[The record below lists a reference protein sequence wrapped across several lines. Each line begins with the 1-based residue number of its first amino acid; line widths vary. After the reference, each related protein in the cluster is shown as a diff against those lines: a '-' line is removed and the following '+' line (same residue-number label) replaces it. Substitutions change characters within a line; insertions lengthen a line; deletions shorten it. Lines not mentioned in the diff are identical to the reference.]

1 MAAVIYYIALPF
13 IYLLSLLPFRVLY
26 GLSDVVFVLL
36 YHVLKY
42 RKKVV
47 LTNLRNAFPEKSEA
61 EIQALCIAFYRYL
74 CDLFLE
80 VFKTLTVSPET
91 MLKHCCFTGQAQ
103 VVFDELAAKNQSV
116 VLVLGHLG
124 NWEWAGNTFSL
135 LCEQQLYVIYHP
147 IVNPYF
153 DGLTYRMRTR
163 FGTKL
168 IAMKDTYRAMLAQK
182 QELSTTAFIA
192 DQTPSAIHTA
202 YWTTFL
208 NQDTPVFPGTE
219 IIARKLNYP
228 VVYTRVKR
236 VKRGYYEIDA
246 EILIANP
253 AETTEGEISE
263 KHTRRLER
271 DILEQPETWLWTH
284 RRWKHK
290 RPVKD

>member
-1 MAAVIYYIALPF
+1 MAVVLYYIALPF
-13 IYLLSLLPFRVLY
+13 IYLLSVLPFPVLY
-26 GLSDVVFVLL
+26 GLSNVVYALL
-36 YHVLKY
+36 YGVLRY
-42 RKKVV
+42 REKVV
-47 LTNLRNAFPEKSEA
+47 LTNLRNAFPDKSEQ
-61 EIQALCIAFYRYL
+61 EIRQLSRAFYRYF

-91 MLKHCCFTGQAQ
+91 MLKHCRFTPQAQ
-103 VVFDELAAKNQSV
+103 VVFDELAERNQSV

-135 LCEQQLYVIYHP
+135 LCKQQLYVIYHP

-153 DGLTYRMRTR
+153 DGLMYRMRTR

-168 IAMKDTYRAMLAQK
+168 IAMKETYRKMLSQK

-192 DQTPSAIHTA
+192 DQTPSAPQTA

-219 IIARKLNYP
+219 IIARKLNFP

-236 VKRGYYEIDA
+236 LKRGYYEIDA
-246 EILIANP
+246 EILVANP
-253 AETTEGEISE
+253 AETKDGEISE
-263 KHTRRLER
+263 IHTRRLER
-271 DILEQPETWLWTH
+271 DIIEQPETWLWTH

>member
-1 MAAVIYYIALPF
+1 MYYIALPF
-13 IYLLSLLPFRVLY
+13 IYLLSVLPFPVLY
-26 GLSDVVFVLL
+26 GLSNVAYVLL
-36 YHVLKY
+36 YRVLGY
-42 RKKVV
+42 RKEVV
-47 LTNLRNAFPEKSEA
+47 LTNLRNAFPEKSEP
-61 EIQALCIAFYRYL
+61 EILKLSEAFYRYF

-80 VFKTLTVSPET
+80 VFKTLTVSPDT
-91 MLKHCCFTGQAQ
+91 MLRHCRFSQQAQ
-103 VVFDELAAKNQSV
+103 VVFDELAAKKQSV

-135 LCEQQLYVIYHP
+135 LCQQQLYVIYHP
-147 IVNPYF
+147 IANPRF
-153 DGLTYRMRTR
+153 DGLMYRMRTR

-168 IAMKDTYRAMLAQK
+168 IPMKETYRTMLAQR

-192 DQTPSAIHTA
+192 DQTPSSVHSA

-219 IIARKLNYP
+219 TIARKLDFP

-236 VKRGYYEIDA
+236 LKRGYYEIDA
-246 EILIANP
+246 EVLVENS
-253 AETTEGEISE
+253 AETKEGEISE

-290 RPVKD
+290 RPEKD

>member
-1 MAAVIYYIALPF
+1 MAAVFYYIALPF

-26 GLSDVVFVLL
+26 GLSDVVFVML
-36 YHVLKY
+36 YHILGY

-61 EIQALCIAFYRYL
+61 EIRALCVAFYRYL

-80 VFKTLTVSPET
+80 VFKTLTAPSET
-91 MLKHCCFTGQAQ
+91 MLKHCCFTPEAQ
-103 VVFDELAAKNQSV
+103 LVFDELADKNQSV

-135 LCEQQLYVIYHP
+135 QCRQQLYVIYHP
-147 IVNPYF
+147 IANPYF
-153 DGLTYRMRTR
+153 DALMYRMRTR

-168 IAMKDTYRAMLAQK
+168 IAMKETYRAMLAQK
-182 QELSTTAFIA
+182 QELTTTAFIA
-192 DQTPSAIHTA
+192 DQTPSAIHSA

-219 IIARKLNYP
+219 IIAKKLNFP

-236 VKRGYYEIDA
+236 LKRGYYEINA
-246 EILIANP
+246 EVLVANS
-253 AETTEGEISE
+253 AETREGEISE
-263 KHTRRLER
+263 LHTRRLER

-290 RPVKD
+290 RPENN

>member
-1 MAAVIYYIALPF
+1 MAVVLYYIALPF
-13 IYLLSLLPFRVLY
+13 IYLLSLLPFPVLY
-26 GLSDVVFVLL
+26 GLSNVVYVLL
-36 YHVLKY
+36 YGILKY

-47 LTNLRNAFPEKSEA
+47 LANLRNAFPEKSEQ
-61 EIQALCIAFYRYL
+61 EIRELCRAFYRYF

-80 VFKTLTVSPET
+80 VFKTLTVSPKT
-91 MLKHCCFTGQAQ
+91 MLKHCRFSPQAQ
-103 VVFDELAAKNQSV
+103 VVFDELAARNQSV

-135 LCEQQLYVIYHP
+135 LCKQQLYVIYHP
-147 IVNPYF
+147 IANPYF
-153 DGLTYRMRTR
+153 DELMYRMRTR

-168 IAMKDTYRAMLAQK
+168 IAMKETYRAMLAQK
-182 QELSTTAFIA
+182 QDLTTTAFIA
-192 DQTPSAIHTA
+192 DQTPSTIQAA

-219 IIARKLNYP
+219 VIARKLNYP

-246 EILIANP
+246 EILVANA
-253 AETTEGEISE
+253 AETQEGEISE